1 MRHFK
6 QTDPPVSARLRRV
19 SKRVI
24 LICLLL
30 CVVGFFSGWQLCGIL
45 MSGSWNEPSG
55 WWPALLFGG
64 GFLCLPAGVRMLMG
78 YRSGRVLASVAFSAG
93 YLVCVALLAAPLLPA
108 DWVGIGISINGNRPG
123 FGVYATVSLLLL
135 GILLF
140 LHWTLYSPPFE
151 EHFS

>member
-1 MRHFK
+1 M
-6 QTDPPVSARLRRV
+6 

-30 CVVGFFSGWQLCGIL
+30 CVVGFFSGWQL
-45 MSGSWNEPSG
+45 SGVLASGLWKEPSG
-55 WWPALLFGG
+55 WWPALVHGG

-78 YRSGRVLASVAFSAG
+78 YRSGRLLAAAAFSVG

-108 DWVGIGISINGNRPG
+108 DWIGIGISINAKNPD
-123 FGVYATVSLLLL
+123 FGVFATASLLLL

-151 EHFS
+151 EHLS